1 LFRMANEIVITCN
14 GSSQSLERDSTIGKL
29 LVLKKVDPACVVV
42 ELNKDIVQKESFNSI
57 PLRDKDTVEIL
68 HFVGGG

>member
-1 LFRMANEIVITCN
+1 MDNEIAITCN
-14 GSSQSLERDSTIGKL
+14 GAPHSLEKDSTISKL
-29 LVLKKVDPACVVV
+29 LVLKRIDPACVVV
-42 ELNKDIVQKESFNSI
+42 ELNRDIVQKDLFNST

>member
-1 LFRMANEIVITCN
+1 MDNPIAITCN
-14 GSSQSLERDSTIGKL
+14 GVPQSLDKDSTISKL
-29 LVLKKVDPACVVV
+29 LALKRIDPACVVV
-42 ELNKDIVQKESFNSI
+42 ELNRGIVPKELFTAT

>member
-1 LFRMANEIVITCN
+1 MANEIVITCN